1 MSWQL
6 AVLLLAA
13 IAAEMIGTT
22 ALRLSEGFSRLG
34 PSIVVVVGYGASF
47 YLLAMALKRGLEMG
61 VAYAIWSG
69 LGTVA
74 IVMIGVLF
82 FQEKLNLGVI
92 AGIVLV
98 ILGVMLI
105 NFNSGSH

>member
-1 MSWQL
+1 VSWQL

-13 IAAEMIGTT
+13 ITAEMIATT

-61 VAYAIWSG
+61 IAYAIWSG

-74 IVMIGVLF
+74 IVAIGVLF
-82 FQEKLNLGVI
+82 FQEKLNLGAI

-105 NFNSGSH
+105 NFNSGSS

>member
-1 MSWQL
+1 M
-6 AVLLLAA
+6 
-13 IAAEMIGTT
+13 IATT

-34 PSIVVVVGYGASF
+34 PSVVVVIGYGASF

-61 VAYAIWSG
+61 IAYAIWSG

-74 IVMIGVLF
+74 IVAIGVLF
-82 FQEKLNLGVI
+82 FQEKLNLGAI

-98 ILGVMLI
+98 ILGVVLI

>member
-6 AVLLLAA
+6 AVLLLGA
-13 IAAEMIGTT
+13 ITAEMIATT
-22 ALRLSEGFSRLG
+22 ALRLSEGFSRLI
-34 PSIVVVVGYGASF
+34 PSIVVVIGYGTSF

-69 LGTVA
+69 LGTVT
-74 IVMIGVLF
+74 IVLIGVFL
-82 FQEKLNLGVI
+82 FQEKLSLGAM

-98 ILGVMLI
+98 LIGVVLI
-105 NFNSGSH
+105 NLNSSAQ

>member
-1 MSWQL
+1 MSGQL

-13 IAAEMIGTT
+13 ITAEMIATT

-34 PSIVVVVGYGASF
+34 PSIVVVIGYGASF

-61 VAYAIWSG
+61 IAYAIWSG

-74 IVMIGVLF
+74 IVLIGVLF
-82 FQEKLNLGVI
+82 FQEKLNLGAM

-98 ILGVMLI
+98 ILGVVLI
-105 NFNSGSH
+105 NFNSGAQ

>member
-1 MSWQL
+1 VSWQL

-13 IAAEMIGTT
+13 ITAEMIATT

-61 VAYAIWSG
+61 IAYAIWSG

-74 IVMIGVLF
+74 IVLIGVLF
-82 FQEKLNLGVI
+82 FQEKLNLSAI
-92 AGIVLV
+92 DGIVLV
-98 ILGVMLI
+98 ILGVVLI
-105 NFNSGSH
+105 NYNSGSP

>member
-6 AVLLLAA
+6 ALLLLAA

-22 ALRLSEGFSRLG
+22 ALRLSDGFSRLL
-34 PSIVVVVGYGASF
+34 PSVVVVIGYGASF

-69 LGTVA
+69 LGTVT
-74 IVMIGVLF
+74 IVLIGVLL
-82 FQEKLNLGVI
+82 FQEKLNLGAV
-92 AGIVLV
+92 AGIALV
-98 ILGVMLI
+98 ILGVVVI
-105 NFNSGSH
+105 NLSSSAH

>member
-1 MSWQL
+1 VSWQL

-13 IAAEMIGTT
+13 IAAEMIATT
-22 ALRLSEGFSRLG
+22 ALRLSEGFSRPG
-34 PSIVVVVGYGASF
+34 PSIVVVVGYGVSF

-61 VAYAIWSG
+61 IAYAIWSG

-74 IVMIGVLF
+74 IVLIGVLF
-82 FQEKLNLGVI
+82 FQEKLNLGAI

-98 ILGVMLI
+98 ILGVVLI
-105 NFNSGSH
+105 NFNSGSP

>member
-1 MSWQL
+1 VSWQL

-13 IAAEMIGTT
+13 ITAEMIATT

-34 PSIVVVVGYGASF
+34 PSIVVVIGYGASF

-61 VAYAIWSG
+61 IAYAIWSG

-74 IVMIGVLF
+74 IVAIGVLF
-82 FQEKLNLGVI
+82 FQEKLNLGAI

-98 ILGVMLI
+98 ILGVVLI

>member
-6 AVLLLAA
+6 ALLPLAA

-22 ALRLSEGFSRLG
+22 ALRLSDGFSRLL
-34 PSIVVVVGYGASF
+34 PSVVVVIGYGASF

-69 LGTVA
+69 LGTVT
-74 IVMIGVLF
+74 IVLIGVLL
-82 FQEKLNLGVI
+82 FQEKLNLGAV
-92 AGIVLV
+92 AGIALV
-98 ILGVMLI
+98 ILGVVVI
-105 NFNSGSH
+105 NLSSSAH

>member
-1 MSWQL
+1 VKWHL

-13 IAAEMIGTT
+13 ITAEMIATT

-61 VAYAIWSG
+61 IAYAIWSG

-74 IVMIGVLF
+74 IVAIGVLF
-82 FQEKLNLGVI
+82 FQEKLNLGAI

-98 ILGVMLI
+98 ILGVVLI
-105 NFNSGSH
+105 NFNSGSP

>member
-1 MSWQL
+1 MSLQL

-13 IAAEMIGTT
+13 ITAEMIATT

-34 PSIVVVVGYGASF
+34 PSIVVVIGYGASF

-61 VAYAIWSG
+61 IAYAIWSG

-74 IVMIGVLF
+74 IVLIGVLF
-82 FQEKLNLGVI
+82 FQEKLNLGAM

-98 ILGVMLI
+98 ILGVVLI
-105 NFNSGSH
+105 NFNSGAQ